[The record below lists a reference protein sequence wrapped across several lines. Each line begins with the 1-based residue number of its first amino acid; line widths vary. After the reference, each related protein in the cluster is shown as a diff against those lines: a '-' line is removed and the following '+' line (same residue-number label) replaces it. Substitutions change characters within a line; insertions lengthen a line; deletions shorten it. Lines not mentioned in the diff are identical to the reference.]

1 MAAPADNPYAAPKV
15 GAASDAAP
23 RLGIGARAARALA
36 FVGNAFLLLLPLF
49 FLLSNRR
56 LDTGFFVM
64 GGYCVLVAAASTM
77 ALAFRDRF
85 SFWAGL
91 SVDALG
97 LALVAVLLVFLVAS
111 GDSDW
116 VGLLILAVPTALRLF
131 AILLVRRGRGPS
143 DDTFAMRR

>member
-1 MAAPADNPYAAPKV
+1 VAAPAGNPYAAPKTTV
-15 GAASDAAP
+15 SDAAP
-23 RLGIGARAARALA
+23 RLGVAARSARALA
-36 FVGNAFLLLLPLF
+36 FIGDAFLLLLPLF

-56 LDTGFFVM
+56 ADTGFLAM
-64 GGYCVLVAAASTM
+64 AAYCVLVAVSSAM

-91 SVDALG
+91 SANALG
-97 LALVAVLLVFLVAS
+97 LLLVAVLVAYLVAG

-116 VGLLILAVPTALRLF
+116 VPLFFLAVPTALNLL

>member
-1 MAAPADNPYAAPKV
+1 MAAENPYAAPKTSV
-15 GAASDAAP
+15 SDAAP

-36 FVGNAFLLLLPLF
+36 FLGNLFLLLLPLF
-49 FLLSNRR
+49 FLVSNRT
-56 LDTGFFVM
+56 DTVFLVM
-64 GGYCVLVAAASTM
+64 AGYCVTVAVASAM

-85 SFWAGL
+85 SFWAGAC
-91 SVDALG
+91 VNALG
-97 LALVAVLLVFLVAS
+97 LLLVAVLVVYLVAS

-116 VGLLILAVPTALRLF
+116 VPLFFLAVPAALNLL

>member
-1 MAAPADNPYAAPKV
+1 MAA
-15 GAASDAAP
+15 
-23 RLGIGARAARALA
+23 
-36 FVGNAFLLLLPLF
+36 
-49 FLLSNRR
+49 
-56 LDTGFFVM
+56 
-64 GGYCVLVAAASTM
+64 YCVLVAVSSAM

-91 SVDALG
+91 SANALG
-97 LALVAVLLVFLVAS
+97 LLLVAVLVAYLVAG

-116 VGLLILAVPTALRLF
+116 VPLFFLAVPTALNLL